1 MLATAELLSP
11 IRLDP
16 RARRL
21 IPKLSFAGVVADLDP
36 AEVRRNYTRA
46 RVPYA
51 WPLERVGNV
60 TSIAR
65 GSDGTPALRIFRPV
79 TSASDPLDSY
89 LLFHGGGWT
98 LGDLAT
104 YEPLCRR
111 LANRLEANVIW
122 VDYRLAPEHPFPAAL
137 DDAVA
142 ATLWLIKHA
151 DSLGIARDRLSLIGD
166 SAGANIAAVLA
177 LFNRRGEY
185 GERFRRQVLIY
196 PCLDLTASYPSHREL
211 AEGYLLTRELYG
223 WYRRNYVQDHDPTDW
238 RLSPLFAAGLK
249 EVAPAVILRAGFDP
263 LRDEA
268 AAYAGRLR
276 LAGVPVQEI
285 FFPEMLHGFITMG
298 AVFPQADS
306 ALDQIKRALVR
317 LQH

>member
-1 MLATAELLSP
+1 MLATVELISP
-11 IRLDP
+11 PRLDP

-21 IPKLSFAGVVADLDP
+21 IPRLSFAGNVAGLDP
-36 AEVRRNYTRA
+36 VDVRRSYNHA
-46 RVPYA
+46 RRPYA
-51 WPLERVGNV
+51 WPLEQVGNI

-65 GSDGTPALRIFRPV
+65 SHDGTPALKIFRPLA
-79 TSASDPLDSY
+79 TEAQDSY
-89 LLFHGGGWT
+89 LFFHGGGWT
-98 LGDLAT
+98 LGDLTT

-111 LANRLEANVIW
+111 LANRLNANIIW
-122 VDYRLAPEHPFPAAL
+122 VEYRLAPEHPFPTAL
-137 DDAVA
+137 DDAA
-142 ATLWLIKHA
+142 AAALWLIKHA
-151 DSLGIARDRLSLIGD
+151 EALGLTRDRFSLMGD

-177 LFNRRGEY
+177 LLNRRADY
-185 GERFRRQVLIY
+185 GVRFRRQVLIY

-211 AEGYLLTRELYG
+211 ADGYLLTRDLYG

-268 AAYAGRLR
+268 QAYGDRLR

-306 ALDQIKRALVR
+306 ALDQIRRAVAR
-317 LQH
+317 LRD